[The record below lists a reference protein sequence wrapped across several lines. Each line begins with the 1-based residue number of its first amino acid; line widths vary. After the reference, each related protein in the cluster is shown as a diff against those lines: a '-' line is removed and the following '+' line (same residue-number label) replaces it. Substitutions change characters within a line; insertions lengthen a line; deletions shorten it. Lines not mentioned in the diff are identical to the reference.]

1 MTQRSKALAESRL
14 DKLERILA
22 LGINPYPASFH
33 RTHTNQEA
41 TNWYEETESRKKHP
55 YVSRK
60 RFTVAGRITALR
72 QMGKATFLDIRDS
85 SARLQVHVRA
95 DVLGKPYELVP
106 MLDLGDFL
114 GVEGVMFRTRR
125 GEITVKA
132 LQLVLLSKAHRAPPE
147 KWHGLR
153 DVEIRYRQRYLD
165 LIANPEVGEVF
176 QSRSKIISTI
186 RGFLESRGYIEVE
199 TPVMVPVAAG
209 AMARPFVTK
218 HNTLDRELYLRIAT
232 ELYLKRLIIGG
243 LDKVYEIGRIFRNE
257 GIDMDHN
264 PEFTMLESY
273 EAYADYGD
281 IMVLVEQ
288 MVVEIIRKV
297 NSGMSAINFRGDE
310 IDFAPPWPRLQLKEE
325 LVAVGIDLE
334 QLSDTDSLVS
344 KSKSLGVDVA
354 ALESRARIIDKLVSS
369 LIEPKLIQ
377 PTFLV
382 DYPVE
387 MSPLAKA
394 RIDDPRYAERFEAF
408 AGGMEIANS
417 FTELNDPRVQRARF
431 EEQEALRQQFRTED
445 FDRLDDDFLVAM
457 EYGMPPTGGLGV
469 GVDRL
474 VMLLTGQPS
483 IRDVLLFPQLRSKGE
498 KFEGAS

>member
-1 MTQRSKALAESRL
+1 
-14 DKLERILA
+14 
-22 LGINPYPASFH
+22 
-33 RTHTNQEA
+33 
-41 TNWYEETESRKKHP
+41 
-55 YVSRK
+55 
-60 RFTVAGRITALR
+60 
-72 QMGKATFLDIRDS
+72 
-85 SARLQVHVRA
+85 
-95 DVLGKPYELVP
+95 
-106 MLDLGDFL
+106 
-114 GVEGVMFRTRR
+114 
-125 GEITVKA
+125 
-132 LQLVLLSKAHRAPPE
+132 
-147 KWHGLR
+147 
-153 DVEIRYRQRYLD
+153 
-165 LIANPEVGEVF
+165 
-176 QSRSKIISTI
+176 
-186 RGFLESRGYIEVE
+186 
-199 TPVMVPVAAG
+199 
-209 AMARPFVTK
+209 
-218 HNTLDRELYLRIAT
+218 
-232 ELYLKRLIIGG
+232 
-243 LDKVYEIGRIFRNE
+243 
-257 GIDMDHN
+257 MDHN

-469 GVDRL
+469 GIDRL